1 MRNPLTG
8 AVSGISASATTE
20 DCREAVDAAY
30 RAFLTWENSDYS
42 VRQNIFLKA
51 AQIAASEKYMHK
63 VQEAIAAETAATP
76 DWNFINWASTQNR
89 LVSAAAMVRELKG
102 EAFPKCHWWSCYGP
116 APSRRRHVT
125 TYFLCIRALLTDSSL
140 GIALGMLRFHS
151 VYVQLWFLLSVVIR
165 LSQEFRGTAL
175 ELKPLS
181 LNYSMRSDPRS
192 LNR

>member
-1 MRNPLTG
+1 MTTPQDLPFTQLFVNGEWKPSKSGSTFEVRNPLTG
-8 AVSGISASATTE
+8 TVSGISASATTE

-76 DWNFINWASTQNR
+76 DWSLFNWAFTQNS

-102 EAFPKCHWWSCYGP
+102 EAFPSATGGHVMVQ
-116 APSRRRHVT
+116 RRPV
-125 TYFLCIRALLTDSSL
+125 
-140 GIALGMLRFHS
+140 GVM
-151 VYVQLWFLLSVVIR
+151 
-165 LSQEFRGTAL
+165 
-175 ELKPLS
+175 
-181 LNYSMRSDPRS
+181 
-192 LNR
+192 